1 MTNGSSP
8 RMRATP
14 ASPGRQG
21 GASRERLKDPVCGM
35 TVTTASSHVLQVKGQ
50 PVYFCGPDCKAR
62 YAARP
67 ARYAVDT
74 PAATAAS
81 ASAATAARY
90 TCPMHPRIRQDQP
103 GACPLCGMTLEPL
116 APASDDNGSP
126 ELADFERR
134 FFRTLPLSIAVM
146 VLSLAGHRLRWFE
159 MATGNLVEFGLALP
173 VVLWAGWPIFRR
185 ALRSVR
191 SRSPNMWTL
200 IGLGTA
206 AAFLYSVAATV
217 AAAWFPAA
225 FVTMGREAVYF
236 DAATAIISF
245 TLFGQIIELKARA
258 DTSDAI
264 RSLMRLAPQTARRVN
279 HDASEEDV
287 ALAAVRVGDRLRV
300 RPGEPVPVDGRVEEG
315 ASAVDESMLS
325 GAPAAVARTV
335 GDALIGATRNGS
347 GGLVMRA
354 GQVGA
359 ATVLAGI
366 VRMVGA
372 AQRSKA
378 PLQRMADRVA
388 VWFVTAVIGAALLT
402 FLVWGW
408 FGPQPGW
415 VHGLINAVAVLII
428 ASPCALGL
436 ATPISIMLASGAAA
450 TRGVLFRDAAAIENL
465 HRVDTLI
472 VNKTGTLSA
481 GRPILTTIIAATGTN
496 EDQVLRLAAS
506 LDQASEHPLAAA
518 IVNAA
523 RGRGLPLAGAAQFDS
538 SPGLGVRGVIEGM
551 QLALGNAALMSRRG
565 VAIAG
570 LEAQAEALRAKG
582 ASVIYLA
589 VDGQA
594 AGLLAFTD
602 PIKPGTVESLA
613 RLKAGGLRV
622 IMASGD
628 SLTTARTVGAELGL
642 AEVRAQQ
649 KPADKLALVARL
661 KEEGRVV
668 AMVGDGVNDAP
679 ALAAADVGIAM
690 GTGTDVAIGS
700 AEVTLVKGDLRGI
713 AEARAISAAT
723 VANMRQN
730 LAFAF
735 IYNALGVPLA
745 AGVLYPFTGWLPS
758 PMIAAL
764 AMSLAS
770 LAVIANALR
779 LRAGLRRRP

>member
-1 MTNGSSP
+1 
-8 RMRATP
+8 
-14 ASPGRQG
+14 
-21 GASRERLKDPVCGM
+21 M
-35 TVTTASSHVLQVKGQ
+35 TVTSASSHVLQVRGL

-67 ARYAVDT
+67 ARYPVAT
-74 PAATAAS
+74 PAASSAPAAS
-81 ASAATAARY
+81 APAAASAPTAALH
-90 TCPMHPRIRQDQP
+90 TCPVHPQIRQNRP
-103 GACPLCGMTLEPL
+103 GACPLCGMTLDPL
-116 APASDDNGSP
+116 APAIDDNGSP

-146 VLSLAGHRLRWFE
+146 VLAMAGHRLRWFE
-159 MATGNLVEFGLALP
+159 MSTQSLVEFALALP

-185 ALRSVR
+185 ALQSVQ
-191 SRSPNMWTL
+191 SRSPDMWTL

-206 AAFLYSVAATV
+206 AAFLYSVAATF
-217 AAAWFPAA
+217 AAGWFPAA
-225 FVTMGREAVYF
+225 LITMGRVTVYF
-236 DAATAIISF
+236 DAATAIISL
-245 TLFGQIIELKARA
+245 TLLGQIIELKARA
-258 DTSDAI
+258 KTSDAI
-264 RSLMRLAPQTARRVN
+264 RSLMRLAPQTARRIKP
-279 HDASEEDV
+279 DSSEEDV
-287 ALAAVRVGDRLRV
+287 AVAAVQVGDRLRV
-300 RPGEPVPVDGRVEEG
+300 RPGEQVPVDGSVEQG
-315 ASAVDESMLS
+315 ASTVDESMLT
-325 GAPAAVARTV
+325 GASAAVAKTV
-335 GDALIGATRNGS
+335 GDALIGATRNIS
-347 GGLVMRA
+347 GGLVVRA
-354 GQVGA
+354 DQVGG

-366 VRMVGA
+366 VRVLGA
-372 AQRSKA
+372 AQRSKP

-388 VWFVTAVIGAALLT
+388 AWFVTAVIGAALLT

-428 ASPCALGL
+428 ACPCALGL

-465 HRVDTLI
+465 RRVDTLI

-481 GRPILTTIIAATGTN
+481 GWPILATIIAATGMN

-523 RGRGLPLAGAAQFDS
+523 RRRGLPLAGAAQFES
-538 SPGLGVRGVIEGM
+538 SPGMGVRGVIEGR

-602 PIKPGTVESLA
+602 PIKPGTVEALA

-622 IMASGD
+622 IMASGE

-642 AEVRAQQ
+642 AEVRGQQ

-668 AMVGDGVNDAP
+668 AMVGDGVNDGP
-679 ALAAADVGIAM
+679 ALAAADVGIAI
-690 GTGTDVAIGS
+690 GTGTDVAS
-700 AEVTLVKGDLRGI
+700 AQVTLVKGDLRGI
-713 AEARAISAAT
+713 AEARAIAAAT

-735 IYNALGVPLA
+735 VYNALGVPLA
-745 AGVLYPFTGWLPS
+745 AGVLYPFIGWLPS

-770 LAVIANALR
+770 VLVIANALR
-779 LRAGLRRRP
+779 LRAGVRRHP